1 MNGARFQLSFAIRE
15 AVHIDAARRAIV
27 REVRLANQNETF
39 LGRLTVVIQELAR
52 NLINHAGEGELL
64 FSQSEQAVELL
75 AVDNGPGMA
84 NVAQCLTDHYSTAGT
99 LGAGL
104 GAIRR
109 MSDHF
114 DLFSQPGQGTV
125 AFASLNLGLPIP
137 AAYSVGAVCTPYP
150 GEDVCGDGWATS
162 GNRVLVCDGLG
173 HGHAASQAS
182 QKARE
187 LFLSHNPTLPLNELM
202 EQLHRAL
209 ASTRGGA
216 TAIAEIQPEVGQV
229 QFCGVGNIAGVL
241 LAGKSRSMVSG
252 NGTVGYKVGRIQTF
266 SYPWDDQTLLVMA
279 SDGINTRLDL
289 SRYPGLQSRHPAVV
303 AGLIHR
309 DFKRLND
316 DATVVVVK
324 RERA

>member
-1 MNGARFQLSFAIRE
+1 MEGRRSQIPFVIRE

-27 REVRLANQNETF
+27 REVEHATRNETF

-64 FSQSEQAVELL
+64 FSQSEHSVELL
-75 AVDNGPGMA
+75 AIDKGPGMN
-84 NVAQCLTDHYSTAGT
+84 NVAQCLADNYSTTGT
-99 LGAGL
+99 MGAGL

-109 MSDHF
+109 MSDQF

-125 AFASLNLGLPIP
+125 AFASMNLLPTAP
-137 AAYSVGAVCTPYP
+137 KGYVVGAVCTPYP
-150 GEDVCGDGWATS
+150 GEDLSGDAWAMK

-173 HGHAASQAS
+173 HGHAASAAS
-182 QKARE
+182 QSARSV
-187 LFLSHNPTLPLNELM
+187 FLGHDPSLPLNEVM
-202 EQLHRAL
+202 TQLHRVL
-209 ASTRGGA
+209 SGTRGGA
-216 TAIAEIQPEVGQV
+216 TAIAEIQPETGQV

-241 LAGKSRSMVSG
+241 FADKPRSMVSG

-266 SYPWDDQTLLVMA
+266 NYPWDPATLLVMA

-289 SRYPGLQSRHPAVV
+289 SRYIGLHGRHPAVV
-303 AGLIHR
+303 AGLIYR
-309 DFKRLND
+309 DFRRLND